1 MQWNL
6 NVKRT
11 WDQSLILAR
20 AQYQGGV
27 GLAGAEGGH
36 FLIIIKPALLLLKY

>member
-1 MQWNL
+1 MQQIGA
-6 NVKRT
+6 RGT
-11 WDQSLILAR
+11 LILAR

-36 FLIIIKPALLLLKY
+36 FLIIIKPTLLY